1 MKYGYVTSNKNY
13 IFYYDESNNI
23 RTFTLRGNKYNV
35 DNNPQSTYSPIF
47 VLAGIV
53 TNQTKHNIS
62 AQEVRTLLNIQ
73 SNVKEIKLKHV
84 GTGSFPELMNNKK
97 IHVFLTWLLE
107 SPFFIHYY
115 ATNTVYWSFL
125 DIIEDLAHYLF
136 DDKNSSLFKKAFHNN
151 IDLRS
156 QLDFYKNALYIL
168 IKKDKTGFLK
178 LMNDFNYPE
187 INNNDANK
195 FYKSLHKFCRSHTNS
210 YLSYKHKNPNHIEKS
225 LLELTRLLSICKDID
240 NAELTFNDKDLL
252 IDSFSHFY
260 LNRLN
265 GFRNSQHLLDEEDLV
280 EPHLVLST
288 KNEFI
293 GDEKNQYYG
302 LNFKFIKSESNIEI
316 QISDIISG
324 IIRSLYSFIEQVE
337 FSEIDSFIE
346 NPTELQKDNIKKL
359 SMLISKSVNECE
371 GFIFRTQPQ
380 MDESKMYKLLS

>member
-1 MKYGYVTSNKNY
+1 
-13 IFYYDESNNI
+13 
-23 RTFTLRGNKYNV
+23 
-35 DNNPQSTYSPIF
+35 
-47 VLAGIV
+47 
-53 TNQTKHNIS
+53 
-62 AQEVRTLLNIQ
+62 
-73 SNVKEIKLKHV
+73 
-84 GTGSFPELMNNKK
+84 
-97 IHVFLTWLLE
+97 
-107 SPFFIHYY
+107 
-115 ATNTVYWSFL
+115 
-125 DIIEDLAHYLF
+125 
-136 DDKNSSLFKKAFHNN
+136 
-151 IDLRS
+151 
-156 QLDFYKNALYIL
+156 
-168 IKKDKTGFLK
+168 
-178 LMNDFNYPE
+178 
-187 INNNDANK
+187 
-195 FYKSLHKFCRSHTNS
+195 
-210 YLSYKHKNPNHIEKS
+210 KHKNPNHIEKS

-280 EPHLVLST
+280 EPHLILST

-316 QISDIISG
+316 QISDIIAG
-324 IIRSLYSFIEQVE
+324 IIRSLYSFIEQIE

-346 NPTELQKDNIKKL
+346 NSTELQKDNIKKL